1 MDILVTSMVLLV
13 GSLLAIAVAIA
24 GWEAMQRGLTEQLAR
39 EAFMAN
45 AQALERPFLPSCPAT
60 GDLPPV
66 AASEPPGPPAPATPG
81 ETERRRTLVD
91 STLAHA
97 ARPAAPASAKA
108 ASPEGWPD
116 TEPMASIVA
125 EERQPLD
132 LVLH

>member
-13 GSLLAIAVAIA
+13 GSLLAIALAIA
-24 GWEAMQRGLTEQLAR
+24 GWEAMQRSVTEQLAR
-39 EAFMAN
+39 EALMAN
-45 AQALERPFLPSCPAT
+45 AQELERPFLPSCPAP
-60 GDLPPV
+60 GELPV
-66 AASEPPGPPAPATPG
+66 AATGPPAPATPG
-81 ETERRRTLVD
+81 EPERRRTLVD